1 MRSGSCS
8 DRLRAEENLETGASE
23 RPNRH
28 GPMWRLGAPPVVLLT
43 LLCGASLA
51 AGALALA
58 CAATGSAAVGWA
70 LPQPLPALAAR
81 AVRV

>member
-1 MRSGSCS
+1 
-8 DRLRAEENLETGASE
+8 
-23 RPNRH
+23 
-28 GPMWRLGAPPVVLLT
+28 MWRLGATPVALLT